1 MEAFCFKCRGK
12 HELLNPRAIFFD
24 NGSPATQGT
33 CSNCGSEKVFKMG
46 RTPEHEGMT
55 PPERKPREPKPKPE
69 KVSSKQT
76 AKGKQVASAA
86 KKAAGKKALATTG
99 GHHGSAPLVIV
110 ESPTKAKT
118 IGKFLGGKYRV
129 KASVGHI
136 RDLPKS
142 RLGVDLEND
151 FAPTYI
157 VPMAKKATVKELKH
171 IAANAS
177 SFWLATDPDREGEAI
192 SWHLKE
198 ALAEQIGNKPIHRV
212 EFHEITKEA
221 IDHAFANPREIDGN
235 QVNAQQARRILDR
248 LVGYKLSPLISD
260 KLTMRGLSAGRVQS
274 VALRLVVEREREIQ
288 AFVPVES
295 WTIEAELEKT
305 DKQTRPFYA
314 RLFKLRG
321 QEPDLKNEADAQQVV
336 NELEG
341 AAYRVEKVETRPQ
354 QRRPAAPFTTST
366 MQQEASRK
374 LGFNAR
380 RAMGAAQ
387 GLYEGVDVGEGTVGL
402 ITYMRTDSVN
412 VAESAQ
418 SEARQFIAERYGA
431 EFMPDAPPK
440 YTSRAKN
447 AQLAHEAIRPTSAFR
462 TPESLKDYLEADQLK
477 LYDLIWRRF
486 VASQMA
492 NAVFDLTR
500 ADIDARPAAAPS
512 AQPYQPL
519 ALYWFRATGSV
530 IKFSGFLRVYEESHD
545 EGDKLDETEAEQDK
559 RLPELT
565 AQEMLDL
572 IKLHADQHFSQPP
585 PRFTEAS
592 LVKVMEEYGIGRPST
607 YATIMTTIQSRNY
620 VRRQGKTLFPTELG
634 FKVNDLLV
642 NNFARYI
649 DVGFTAHVE
658 DELDDVETGARDWV
672 PILHEFFDPFRQ
684 AVELAASSIPKAEKV
699 LELTGEM
706 CPDCG
711 SPLAYRAGR
720 FGKFIGCTNFPA
732 CKHIEPIA
740 LPGVRC
746 PKCGGKLAERRAKKG
761 GRIFYG
767 CTNYPNCDFTTWN
780 KPIAMPCPTGDG
792 GLMVEAGKGKVK
804 CLHCEQTFDQQMDE
818 TQSAPAQ
825 IASP

>member
-12 HELLNPRAIFFD
+12 HELLNPRPIFFE

-33 CSNCGSEKVFKMG
+33 CSNCGNEKVFKMG
-46 RTPEHEGMT
+46 RTPEHEGLT
-55 PPERKPREPKPKPE
+55 PPERKPREPKPKAE
-69 KVSSKQT
+69 KAPSKRT
-76 AKGKQVASAA
+76 AKGKQAATSA
-86 KKAAGKKALATTG
+86 KKAEGKKALAIKA

-118 IGKFLGGKYRV
+118 IGKFLGSKYRV

-142 RLGVDLEND
+142 RLGVDVDND

-157 VPMAKKATVKELKH
+157 VPMAKKATVKELKQ

-198 ALAEQIGNKPIHRV
+198 ALADQIGDKPVHRV

-221 IDHAFANPREIDGN
+221 IDHAFANPRQIDGN

-248 LVGYKLSPLISD
+248 LVGYKLSPLLSD
-260 KLTMRGLSAGRVQS
+260 KLSMRGLSAGRVQS
-274 VALRLVVEREREIQ
+274 VALRLVVDREREIQ
-288 AFVPVES
+288 AFVPVEY
-295 WTIEAELEKT
+295 WTIEAELEKQ
-305 DKQTRPFYA
+305 DKQSRSFRAKLY
-314 RLFKLRG
+314 KLRG
-321 QEPDLKNEADAQQVV
+321 QDPDLGNEADASQVV
-336 NELEG
+336 RELEG
-341 AAYRVEKVETRPQ
+341 AAYRVENVETRPQ
-354 QRRPAAPFTTST
+354 QRRPTAPFTTST

-380 RAMGAAQ
+380 RTMGAAQ

-418 SEARQFIAERYGA
+418 AEARQFITERYGA

-462 TPESLKDYLEADQLK
+462 TPEMLKNFLEPDQLK

-492 NAVFDLTR
+492 NAVFDVTR
-500 ADIDARPAAAPS
+500 VDIDAHPTAASS
-512 AQPYQPL
+512 AQVYQPL
-519 ALYWFRATGSV
+519 ALYWFRVSGSV
-530 IKFSGFLRVYEESHD
+530 VKFSGFLRVYEESHD
-545 EGDKLDETEAEQDK
+545 EGDKLDETEQAEQDK
-559 RLPELT
+559 RLPEMSAL
-565 AQEMLDL
+565 ELLDL
-572 IKLHADQHFSQPP
+572 IQLHADQHFTQPP
-585 PRFTEAS
+585 PRYTEAS
-592 LVKVMEEYGIGRPST
+592 LVKVMEEFGIGRPST
-607 YATIMTTIQSRNY
+607 YATIMTTIQTRNY

-634 FKVNDLLV
+634 FKANDMLV
-642 NNFARYI
+642 GNFARYI
-649 DVGFTAHVE
+649 DVGFTAHIE
-658 DELDDVETGARDWV
+658 DELDDVETGAREWAPV
-672 PILHEFFDPFRQ
+672 LHEFFDPFRK
-684 AVELAASSIPKAEKV
+684 AVELAATTIPKAEKV

-711 SPLAYRAGR
+711 HPLAYRTGR

-746 PKCGGKLAERRAKKG
+746 PKCGGKLAEKRAKKG
-761 GRIFYG
+761 GRVFYG
-767 CTNYPNCDFTTWN
+767 CTNYPNCDFTTWSR
-780 KPIAMPCPTGDG
+780 PIPMACPTGDG
-792 GLMVEAGKGKVK
+792 GLMVEAGKGKAK
-804 CLHCEQTFDQQMDE
+804 CLHCEQTFEIPQDE
-818 TQSAPAQ
+818 PAQ
-825 IASP
+825 LPSG